1 MFIKRKILPLLEQ
14 KLEFPEALILTGFR
28 RVGKTTLI
36 KHLFDELKT
45 ANKVFLDM
53 ESPVN
58 QEIFQRKNYDGIA
71 SEIKKLGLKLEKE
84 KAYVF
89 LDEIQFVKNLPSVI
103 KYLFDHYQI
112 KFVATG
118 SSSFY
123 LKNHFT
129 ESLAGRKFI
138 FELFPLDFEEFLW
151 FKGEKFFLNAP
162 YELLRPFYD
171 EYMEYGGF
179 PGVSLTEG
187 IEDKKLKIDD
197 ALGSYF
203 QLDVTHLATFHDR
216 KNLQSL
222 LFLLSSRAGTRLD
235 TGKLSQS
242 LGVSRQTLYNYIDF
256 LEATYLI
263 RLVPQYSS
271 SSDVIVRKIPKLY
284 FLDSGLLNRV
294 GKISTGTLFEN
305 TVFNEFYTKN
315 QKVNYFQK
323 KSGAEID
330 FIVDRKGYEVKLTG
344 TQTDVARLKKLS
356 ESLKLSGY
364 AVISLEKTRQD
375 NPKIIYP
382 WFDSGIEQ
390 PFTF

>member
-1 MFIKRKILPLLEQ
+1 MFVKRKILPILEE
-14 KLEFPEALILTGFR
+14 KLGLPEALVLTGFR

-36 KHLFDELKT
+36 KHLFDNLKT
-45 ANKVFLDM
+45 TNKVFLDM

-71 SEIKKLGLKLEKE
+71 SEIKRLGLKLKGERV
-84 KAYVF
+84 YVF
-89 LDEIQFVKNLPSVI
+89 LDEIQFVKNLPSVM

-123 LKNHFT
+123 LKNHFS

-151 FKGEKFFLNAP
+151 FKGEKFSLNAP

-187 IEDKKLKIDD
+187 IENKKLKIDD

-222 LFLLSSRAGTRLD
+222 LFLLSSRAGSRLD
-235 TGKLSQS
+235 ISKLSQS
-242 LGVSRQTLYNYIDF
+242 LGVSRQTLYNYMDF

-263 RLVPQYSS
+263 RLVPQYSAS
-271 SSDVIVRKIPKLY
+271 ADVIIRKIPKLY

-294 GKISTGTLFEN
+294 GKVSQGTLFEN
-305 TVFNEFYTKN
+305 TVFNQLYTRN
-315 QKVNYFQK
+315 PKVSYFQK

-330 FIVDRKGYEVKLTG
+330 FITDKNGYEVKLTG

-356 ESLKLSGY
+356 ESLKLGDHS
-364 AVISLEKTRQD
+364 VISLEKTRQD
-375 NPKIIYP
+375 NPKIVYP
-382 WFDSGIEQ
+382 WGF
-390 PFTF
+390 